1 MKILLTVLVVIFAA
15 ASIFTVFE
23 YLQQRNDINIMQSQI
38 SSVKADVANLRSS
51 LASASGNPGSVI
63 SSAVISPTGQSD
75 SNAIIALIPKVEPV
89 VVRINVTG
97 PGFQAAGSGFIIDSA
112 GYILTNQHVID
123 TTTSITVT
131 LKSGQQITA
140 KVTAQ
145 DTKLDLAILK
155 LDSNVAGLQVA
166 TLGSMSDVIQGED
179 VIAGGFPL
187 GLDLPGPASFTR
199 GIVSAMRT
207 LDNVTY
213 IQTDVTIN
221 PGNSGGCLFILSG
234 KVIGVPTAAVVPAM
248 VDAENVGL
256 AIPID
261 AIQNYIQT
269 NLKK

>member
-1 MKILLTVLVVIFAA
+1 MKILLTVLVVVFAA
-15 ASIFTVFE
+15 ASIFTGFQ
-23 YLQQRNDINIMQSQI
+23 YFQQRNDINRIQSQI
-38 SSVKADVANLRSS
+38 SSVKADVATLKSS
-51 LASASGNPGSVI
+51 LASASGSQSSEI
-63 SSAVISPTGQSD
+63 SAAAVNSTGQSD
-75 SNAIIALIPKVEPV
+75 SNAIVALIPNVESV
-89 VVRINVTG
+89 IVRINVSG
-97 PGFQAAGSGFIIDSA
+97 SGFEAAGSGFIIDSA

-123 TTTSITVT
+123 SANSITVM

-145 DTKLDLAILK
+145 DTNLDLAILK
-155 LDSNVAGLQVA
+155 LSSNVANLQVVSFG
-166 TLGSMSDVIQGED
+166 TMSDVIQGED

-207 LDNVTY
+207 LNNVTY

-221 PGNSGGCLFILSG
+221 PGNSGGCLFTLSG
-234 KVIGVPTAAVVPAM
+234 KVIGVTTAAVVPAM

-256 AIPID
+256 AIPVD
-261 AIQNYIQT
+261 VIQKYIQA